1 MNSFYFIK
9 TKDGKS
15 HSALPVSKG
24 VYKCLIT
31 DELITLQDGDSVTKV
46 KVGTEVL
53 IIKPDNP
60 IIGWHGEGMM
70 DKYHNTRQVITHIE
84 ERFGRVRFS
93 VGLDNTCGMEW
104 VFSLDCIADV
114 QTNKT
119 KLMTDEL
126 EDGYVLDYKGFA
138 ILEEDALLIE
148 CGNYKDE
155 YVSPEDA
162 VDTLDGVCTCDDEYI
177 TTLCGSRILYRN
189 TSDHDFYYVSS
200 GYNRNEWVY
209 VDDLVYCDQDGEY
222 YHTDSIGEYIYYNN
236 NTGEYQLEEP
246 GSSRCHGYH
255 SQSRGFRNSDART
268 AEFKIGFE
276 VEKEDE
282 HVLDTYDLSDADA
295 TLWCREEDGSLDDE
309 SGFELVSPVYNL
321 NDDTLDSDIHIK
333 SVLRDHINADF
344 STNCGGHINLSRE
357 GYSGKEFYDQIVGFV
372 PLLFGMYR
380 GRLGGSWSYFRTAT
394 GYRESDSKY
403 NAVRVD
409 SNKIE
414 FRIFS
419 AVRNVTNLLWRR
431 DLLRIVTAEA
441 DNGRDFMW
449 WLQQAITDGSP
460 VRTHLL
466 KVYSPENLNKR
477 IMWACGYAD
486 KFYETNAYLD
496 LEFVPGEQH
505 EKQQVRASLY

>member
-1 MNSFYFIK
+1 MKSFYFIK

-31 DELITLQDGDSVTKV
+31 DELISLQDGDSVAKV
-46 KVGTEVL
+46 ERDTEVL

-70 DKYHNTRQVITHIE
+70 DIYHNTRQVISQID
-84 ERFGRVRFS
+84 ERFGRLRFS
-93 VGLDNTCGMEW
+93 IVGGGVHGMQW

-138 ILEEDALLIE
+138 IPEEDALLIE

-162 VDTLDGVCTCDDEYI
+162 VDTLDGICTCDDEYI
-177 TTLCGSRILYRN
+177 TTLCGERILYRN
-189 TSDHDFYYVSS
+189 TSDHDYYYVSS
-200 GYNRNEWVY
+200 GYNRNEWVHI
-209 VDDLVYCDQDGEY
+209 DDVVYCDGDGEY
-222 YHTDSIGEYIYYNN
+222 YHTDSIGEYIYFNN
-236 NTGEYQLEEP
+236 NTGEYQLDEP
-246 GSSRCHGYH
+246 NSSRCHSYH
-255 SQSRGFRNSDART
+255 SQSRGFRNADART
-268 AEFKIGFE
+268 AEFKVGFE

-282 HVLDTYDLSDADA
+282 HVLDSYDLSDADA
-295 TLWCREEDGSLDDE
+295 TLWCREEDGSLDDD
-309 SGFELVSPVYNL
+309 SGFELVSPVYSL
-321 NDDTLDSDIHIK
+321 NDDTLDSDIHNNSI
-333 SVLRDHINADF
+333 LRDHINADF

-372 PLLFGMYR
+372 PILFGIYR
-380 GRLGGSWSYFRTAT
+380 GRLGGSWSYFRTAN

-419 AVRNVTNLLWRR
+419 AVRNATNLLWRR
-431 DLLRIVTAEA
+431 DLLRIVTSEA

-496 LEFVPGEQH
+496 LEIVPGEEH
-505 EKQQVRASLY
+505 EKQQVRASLS